1 VRELRLDHDPP
12 RRLLLLR
19 QLRHDDG
26 LRIDEEAIR
35 MDALVRVH
43 LPIDA
48 PRETAYSF
56 RVIAES
62 LDDYLPVDGMEV
74 LVSLD
79 GDGTLDSG
87 QVVTSKKLKANEAGE
102 SFFEWWEFPRYM
114 PRRELTSTVAVSWDD
129 PGIRIR
135 IEEMFRLAL

>member
-1 VRELRLDHDPP
+1 
-12 RRLLLLR
+12 
-19 QLRHDDG
+19 
-26 LRIDEEAIR
+26 

-129 PGIRIR
+129 PDIRIR